1 MWCMAF
7 LIFFIT
13 TATIIGMNIL
23 SWYVQFAV
31 LSFIYLAYFAMAHF
45 LSEHPCRD
53 MLKTELLIAIFIFG
67 GLCAWGC
74 GIVIGLDL
82 FLSISLTD
90 IACQYERHVK
100 VVAIIIT
107 MLIGFIMGKTLI
119 VDDDPKERI

>member
-1 MWCMAF
+1 MWGMFF

-53 MLKTELLIAIFIFG
+53 MLRIELLFAIFIFG
-67 GLCAWGC
+67 GLCVWGC
-74 GIVIGLDL
+74 GIVAGLDF
-82 FLSISLTD
+82 FLNINLTD

-100 VVAIIIT
+100 IVAIIIT
-107 MLIGFIMGKTLI
+107 MLIGFILGKTLI
-119 VDDDPKERI
+119 VDDEPKEKI